1 MRLLKGIVLLFILFS
16 ELAMADSQKTVYG
29 YIEKVVLVD
38 KQLPISAKLDTGA
51 KSASLNA
58 KAIREVSVD
67 GKPYLNF
74 IVPNKTGDKEFTCEY
89 IGEVKIK
96 IRSGESRIAPIS
108 KTAIRRPMVRMKVQ
122 LGDQIREIRVNLTN
136 RKRFNYPLL
145 LGREALITFNGVVD
159 PSLKFTLKKR
169 LGKTHENQ

>member
-1 MRLLKGIVLLFILFS
+1 MQFFKKLSLVFIFFS
-16 ELAMADSQKTVYG
+16 ELAMADQSKTIYG
-29 YIEKVVLVD
+29 YIEKAILVD

-58 KAIREVSVD
+58 RAVREVNIN

-74 IVPNKTGDKEFTCEY
+74 IVPDKTGDKEFTCEY

-108 KTAIRRPMVRMKVQ
+108 KTAIRRPVVRMAVR
-122 LGDQIREIRVNLTN
+122 LGDQTRAIRVNLTN

-145 LGREALITFNGVVD
+145 LGREALIAFNGIVD
-159 PSLKFTLKKR
+159 PALKFTLKKT
-169 LGKTHENQ
+169 LGQKHENH